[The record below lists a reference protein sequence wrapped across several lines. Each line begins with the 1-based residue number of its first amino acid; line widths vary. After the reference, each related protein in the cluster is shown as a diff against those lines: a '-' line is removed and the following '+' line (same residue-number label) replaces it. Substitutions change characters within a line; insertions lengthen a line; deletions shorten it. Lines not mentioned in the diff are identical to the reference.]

1 MISRFSNKLPLRFVL
16 IVPFILQII
25 AVVSLVG
32 WLSFRHEQQA
42 INDLATQLMSEISE
56 RIVQHSQTYLEM
68 PHQVNQSNQNTI
80 TLKLFSIQN
89 LAHWDT
95 YLLQQLEFFHSVNT
109 IMIGNEKG
117 ELIGVERLDDG
128 TPVLINRYDDP
139 RIHSW
144 YKSAINAGKPRWTN
158 IFPNI
163 TQSTPNIGAVQPI
176 YDQKGHLD
184 GVLFS
189 TMRFSQIS
197 DFLIN
202 LKMGETGQIFI
213 IERSG
218 LLVASSTAEKPFIN
232 QERFKATESYHP
244 LTQSTAKYLLA
255 HFGTLNK
262 IQSSVQLDFKMDG
275 YRQFVQVLPLSDD
288 KGLDWLIV
296 LVIPEKDFMAQIE
309 RNTRITLFLFFI
321 ALFTAILVGFLTA
334 KWIIQPILSIN
345 RAAAQIA
352 QGKWEQILLPVERYD
367 ELGELAKSFNRMA
380 AQLKTS
386 FYVLEFKNTELQ
398 HLNKLKDEF
407 LANTSHELRTPLHG
421 IISIAESMIE
431 TDELNHNTKSNLA
444 MIVSSGKRLAALVN
458 DILDFSNLRDQRLE
472 LHQKAIKLR
481 EFTEFVL
488 LVNKPL
494 IGQKPVQ
501 LINAIDSDL
510 PLVNA
515 DEDRL
520 QQILYNLIGNAI
532 KFTDKGQIDIF
543 AQVQIVPIQNG
554 ETHYNHNGE
563 FFPFDK
569 EESKKEDKEAE
580 EGYEKY
586 LAITVSDT
594 GIGIEEDKLDRIF
607 ESFEQAEGSIS
618 RKYGGTGLGLAVSK
632 QLVQLHGGEIGVKST
647 YGVGSQFTF
656 TLPIAE
662 KQVQAPLS
670 VIKHSLSKVHAN
682 SSVSRLLDQQSTTAP
697 TFPST
702 VTKTIVNKGHFTIL
716 IVDDEPVNL
725 QVLKN
730 YLSLQNYN
738 IVQATSGIEA
748 LALMKNNFKPDMI
761 LLDVMM
767 PRMTG
772 YEVTQKI
779 REKWQADDLPI
790 LLLTAKDQVSDLVI
804 GLKTGANDYLTK
816 PISKEELLARI
827 KTHLHIKELQVHA
840 LRLAA
845 TEAVNKKIMESIQYA
860 KIIQSSLLPYDEQV
874 KTYLPKSFF
883 IWKPRD
889 IVGGDMFYTES
900 FEDGFIVVLMDCTG
914 HGVPG
919 AFMTMIASTHLKRI
933 VKDEECHEPS
943 EILKRLNFLV
953 KTSLQQDTE
962 HVQSDDGLDA
972 IICFVKPHQKLLTFA
987 GAKLPLYYINNNKIN
1002 VIKGDRQSIGYKKSD
1017 LNFQFTAHIINIE
1030 QGMSFYLTT
1039 DGFIDQLGGSKR
1051 FPFGKKRFKQLLMK
1065 NTHKSF
1071 DEQAEKLLQT
1081 FNEYQGDN
1089 DRMDDVTVVGFGF

>member
-1 MISRFSNKLPLRFVL
+1 
-16 IVPFILQII
+16 
-25 AVVSLVG
+25 
-32 WLSFRHEQQA
+32 
-42 INDLATQLMSEISE
+42 
-56 RIVQHSQTYLEM
+56 
-68 PHQVNQSNQNTI
+68 
-80 TLKLFSIQN
+80 
-89 LAHWDT
+89 
-95 YLLQQLEFFHSVNT
+95 
-109 IMIGNEKG
+109 MIGNEKG

-144 YKSAINAGKPRWTN
+144 YKSAINAGKPRWTE

-189 TMRFSQIS
+189 TMRFSQVS
-197 DFLIN
+197 DFLRN
-202 LKMGETGQIFI
+202 LKMGQTGQSFI

-218 LLVASSTAEKPFIN
+218 LLVASSTAEKAFIN

-275 YRQFVQVLPLSDD
+275 YRQFVRVLPLSDD
-288 KGLDWLIV
+288 KELDWLIV

-309 RNTRITLFLFFI
+309 INTRITIFLFLI
-321 ALFTAILVGFLTA
+321 ALFTAILVGFITA
-334 KWIIQPILSIN
+334 KWIIQPILWIN

-352 QGKWEQILLPVERYD
+352 QGKWEQILLPVKRYD

-380 AQLKTS
+380 VQLKTS
-386 FYVLEFKNTELQ
+386 FYALEFKNTKLQ

-407 LANTSHELRTPLHG
+407 LANTSHELCTPLHG
-421 IISIAESMIE
+421 IISIAESMIGT
-431 TDELNHNTKSNLA
+431 TDELSHNTKTNLA

-458 DILDFSNLRDQRLE
+458 DILDFSNLRHQRLE
-472 LHQKAIKLR
+472 LQRKAIKLR
-481 EFTEFVL
+481 ELTEFVL

-543 AQVQIVPIQNG
+543 AQVQIVPIQ
-554 ETHYNHNGE
+554 ETHYNHNKNGDK
-563 FFPFDK
+563 FPFDK
-569 EESKKEDKEAE
+569 
-580 EGYEKY
+580 YEKY

-607 ESFEQAEGSIS
+607 ESFEQAEGSIF

-632 QLVQLHGGEIGVKST
+632 QLVQLHGGEIWVKST

-662 KQVQAPLS
+662 KQVQAQLS
-670 VIKHSLSKVHAN
+670 VIKHSLSKVHVN
-682 SSVSRLLDQQSTTAP
+682 SSVSQLLDQQRATVP

-702 VTKTIVNKGHFTIL
+702 VTKTTVNKGSFTIL

-748 LALMKNNFKPDMI
+748 LALMKTNFKPDII

-790 LLLTAKDQVSDLVI
+790 LLLTAKDQISDLVI
-804 GLKTGANDYLTK
+804 GLNTGANDYLTK

-860 KIIQSSLLPYDEQV
+860 KIIQSSLLPHDEQV

-933 VKDEECHEPS
+933 VKDEKCHEPN

-972 IICFVKPHQKLLTFA
+972 VICFVNPRQKRLTFA

-1051 FPFGKKRFKQLLMK
+1051 FPFGKRRFKQLLMK

-1071 DEQAEKLLQT
+1071 DEQAEILLQT
-1081 FNEYQGDN
+1081 FNEYQGNN